1 MPRIDDGHAT
11 TVDFNL
17 GPSGTTVWW
26 EKTVTPPG
34 YDGGGENDT
43 TTMRNSVYRTKWP
56 KKLITL
62 TPMSFVASYDSQ
74 IYPRVLTMLNENQ
87 LITVTFP
94 DDSTLAFWGWIN
106 TFTPNEVVEGEQP
119 TANVEVIPS
128 NQNNSKVETGPVR
141 QAA

>member
-1 MPRIDDGHAT
+1 MARIDDGHGT
-11 TVDFNL
+11 QVDFNL
-17 GPSGTTVWW
+17 GPSGLTVWW

-43 TTMRNSVYRTKWP
+43 TTMRNLIYRTRWP
-56 KKLITL
+56 KQLVTL
-62 TPMSFVASYDSQ
+62 TNMSFVASYDSN
-74 IYPRVLTMLNENQ
+74 IYPRVLTMLNQNQ

-94 DDSTLAFWGWIN
+94 DGSTLAFWGWIN
-106 TFTPNEVVEGEQP
+106 TFTPNEIVEGEQP

-141 QAA
+141 TAA